1 MTEGLKIARA
11 LSRTRALAGA
21 FAEESLPGAAVTGDA
36 ALDAYVRETSDTIFH
51 PVGTCSMGTDR
62 LAVVDPC
69 LRVYGVEALRVVDAS
84 IMPSITGGN
93 THAPAVMIAE
103 KGADMIRAARP
114 GSDQPGRADA
124 GVLRK
129 PL

>member
-1 MTEGLKIARA
+1 MVGAGSAGCVVASR
-11 LSRTRALAGA
+11 LS
-21 FAEESLPGAAVTGDA
+21 EDTG
-36 ALDAYVRETSDTIFH
+36 DTIFH

-114 GSDQPGRADA
+114 GSEQPGRADA